1 MTGVP
6 GPIERSSKALQ
17 AKQRRDIAVLAAIL
31 GLPQVG
37 ASHFL
42 SRLKGAGLLRRQPGR
57 ADRRARRIVLTDEGL
72 ALAARVRDVRIIA
85 LRTMLDALDTDD
97 EDRLEAILD
106 RMLLGSGFDR
116 LGADRA
122 CRLCPI
128 GDCPQDR
135 HPLEC
140 VVRRDDE
147 GLW

>member
-1 MTGVP
+1 M
-6 GPIERSSKALQ
+6 
-17 AKQRRDIAVLAAIL
+17 
-31 GLPQVG
+31 
-37 ASHFL
+37 
-42 SRLKGAGLLRRQPGR
+42 RRQPGR

-72 ALAARVRDVRIIA
+72 ALAARVRDVRIVA

-122 CRLCPI
+122 CRLCSI
-128 GDCPQDR
+128 GDCAQDR
-135 HPLEC
+135 YPVEC
-140 VVRRDDE
+140 VVLRDDE

>member
-1 MTGVP
+1 M
-6 GPIERSSKALQ
+6 LQ
-17 AKQRRDIAVLAAIL
+17 
-31 GLPQVG
+31 
-37 ASHFL
+37 
-42 SRLKGAGLLRRQPGR
+42 RQPGR

-72 ALAARVRDVRIIA
+72 ALAARVRDVRIVA

-122 CRLCPI
+122 CRLCSI

-135 HPLEC
+135 QPVERAVL
-140 VVRRDDE
+140 RDDE